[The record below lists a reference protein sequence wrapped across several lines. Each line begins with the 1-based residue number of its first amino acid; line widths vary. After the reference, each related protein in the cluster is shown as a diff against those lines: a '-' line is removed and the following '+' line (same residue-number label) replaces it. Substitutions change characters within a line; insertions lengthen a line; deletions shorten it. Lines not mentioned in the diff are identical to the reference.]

1 LGGNATFFHP
11 LPSFNWDYW
20 YFNRIIIIFI
30 SSIVTPLTEIKKIIK
45 GCLAGDRRDQELL
58 YRRHSSKLY
67 GVCLQYSGNDE
78 EARDILQ
85 EGFIKIFENL
95 HNYKHEGS
103 FEGWI
108 RRIVVNTALERF
120 RSRHNLFRVDDIDTI
135 QEPEAEPEN
144 DDYSGLQVVD
154 LLYII
159 RELPPKYRM
168 VFNLF
173 AIEGYSHREI
183 GEMLNISEGTSKS
196 NLSRARNILQR
207 RVGMLTGVKRKVVN
221 G

>member
-1 LGGNATFFHP
+1 M
-11 LPSFNWDYW
+11 
-20 YFNRIIIIFI
+20 
-30 SSIVTPLTEIKKIIK
+30 SSIVIALTDIKKIIK

-58 YRRHSSKLY
+58 YRRHSAKLY

-95 HNYKHEGS
+95 RNYKHEGS

-108 RRIVVNTALERF
+108 RRIVVNTALEKF
-120 RSRHNLFRVDDIDTI
+120 RSRHNLFRVDDIDNI
-135 QEPEAEPEN
+135 QEPEAEPDTE
-144 DDYSGLQVVD
+144 DYSGLQAVD

-168 VFNLF
+168 VFNLY
-173 AIEGYSHREI
+173 AIEGYSHKEI
-183 GEMLNISEGTSKS
+183 GEMMNISEGTSKS
-196 NLSRARNILQR
+196 NLSRARSILQKK
-207 RVGMLTGVKRKVVN
+207 VNLYTGLRKTAVN